1 MKIGAVPAPFGK
13 GLNSV
18 VNSSLS
24 KAWQIHAAK
33 VSVSSNGNNDFN
45 SRTIPALT
53 NLALNRL
60 GLLNNAV
67 PVEAHLFQVLLY
79 EPGGHFVKHR
89 NFAKE
94 PGNLCLKYFK
104 LEYFVKIATLFLSA
118 SLSFN

>member
-1 MKIGAVPAPFGK
+1 LFFLFNLSEFIYLNCIQQCEELKIGAVPAPFGK

-60 GLLNNAV
+60 GLLNDAV

-79 EPGGHFVKHR
+79 EPGGQFVKHR
-89 NFAKE
+89 N
-94 PGNLCLKYFK
+94 LQRTLVI
-104 LEYFVKIATLFLSA
+104 FV
-118 SLSFN
+118 